1 VREWA
6 VKDFDY
12 ALPETLIAQYPL
24 ENRTSSRLLVVPCQG
39 ERRDDVFSELLD
51 HLQPNDLLVLNNT
64 RVIPARL
71 FGQKS
76 SGGRFEMLIER
87 LLDNQR
93 ALVHLRVSK
102 KPAPERV
109 LLLDGGIQVRVLGR
123 EDALFLVEWLTD
135 ESPFDFLERIGHL
148 PLPPYIERSDELSD
162 KTRYQ
167 TVFAQEAGAVA
178 APTAGLH
185 FSDDL
190 LDSIRAKGVQTA
202 TLTLHVGAGTF
213 QPVKVATISE
223 HKMHFER
230 VHVSAELVE
239 KIIRT
244 KAAGGRVVAVGTTV
258 VRALETAALSGVLVP
273 FSGETDIFITPGFQ
287 FKVVDALVTNFHLPQ
302 STLLMLVSAF
312 AGYERIRAAYQHAIA
327 AGYRFF
333 SYGDAMLLTRCEETG
348 VRSEGC

>member
-1 VREWA
+1 MSVREW
-6 VKDFDY
+6 VVSDFNYD
-12 ALPETLIAQYPL
+12 LPNSLIAQYPL
-24 ENRTSSRLLVVPCQG
+24 ESRTASRLLVVPCVG
-39 ERRDDVFSELLD
+39 EQQDAVFSSLLD
-51 HLQPNDLLVLNNT
+51 QLQPNDLLVLNNT

-71 FGQKS
+71 FGQKL

-102 KPAPERV
+102 KPAPDSV
-109 LLLDGGIQVRVLGR
+109 LLLDGDVQVRVLGR
-123 EDALFLVEWLTD
+123 DGALFLVEWLTD
-135 ESPFDFLERIGHL
+135 ESPFEFLERIGHL
-148 PLPPYIERSDELSD
+148 PLPPYIERSDEISD

-167 TVFAQEAGAVA
+167 TVFAQESGAVA

-190 LDSIRAKGVQTA
+190 LAQIRAKGIQTA

-230 VHVSAELVE
+230 VQVSAALVDR
-239 KIIRT
+239 IAQT

-258 VRALETAALSGVLVP
+258 VRALETAALSGVLAP

-287 FKVVDALVTNFHLPQ
+287 FKVIDALVTNFHLPQ

-327 AGYRFF
+327 AEYRFF
-333 SYGDAMLLTRCEETG
+333 SYGDAMLLTRCHDGE
-348 VRSEGC
+348 

>member
-1 VREWA
+1 MREWA
-6 VKDFDY
+6 VSDFDY
-12 ALPETLIAQYPL
+12 ELPEALIAQYPL

-39 ERRDDVFSELLD
+39 ERRDETFSALLEQ
-51 HLQPNDLLVLNNT
+51 LQPNDLLVLNNT

-102 KPAPERV
+102 KPASESV

-135 ESPFDFLERIGHL
+135 ESPFAFLERIGHL

-190 LDSIRAKGVQTA
+190 LNSIRAKGVQTA

-213 QPVKVATISE
+213 QPVKVATIRE

-230 VHVSAELVE
+230 VHVSSELVE
-239 KIIRT
+239 KIAQT

-258 VRALETAALSGVLVP
+258 VRALETAALSGVLAP

-333 SYGDAMLLTRCEETG
+333 SYGDAMLLTRCEE
-348 VRSEGC
+348 

>member
-1 VREWA
+1 MREWA
-6 VKDFDY
+6 VSDFDY
-12 ALPETLIAQYPL
+12 ELPETLIAQYPL

-39 ERRDDVFSELLD
+39 ERRDETFAALLGQ
-51 HLQPNDLLVLNNT
+51 LLPNDLLVLNNT

-87 LLDNQR
+87 LLENQR

-102 KPAPERV
+102 KPASESV

-190 LDSIRAKGVQTA
+190 LDSIRAKGVQTE

-239 KIIRT
+239 KITRT

-312 AGYERIRAAYQHAIA
+312 AGYEPIRAAYQHAIA

>member
-6 VKDFDY
+6 VSDFDY
-12 ALPETLIAQYPL
+12 VLPDRLIAQYPL
-24 ENRTSSRLLVVPCQG
+24 ENRTSSRLLVVPCVG
-39 ERRDDVFSELLD
+39 DCVDSGFASLVDYLA
-51 HLQPNDLLVLNNT
+51 PNDLLVLNNT

-71 FGQKS
+71 FGQKA

-87 LLDNQR
+87 LLDNQQ
-93 ALVHLRVSK
+93 ALVHLRVSN
-102 KPAPERV
+102 KPAPDTV
-109 LLLDGGIQVRVLGR
+109 LLLDGGVQVRVLGR

-135 ESPFDFLERIGHL
+135 ESPFAFLERIGHL
-148 PLPPYIERSDELSD
+148 PLPPYIERSDEVSD

-190 LDSIRAKGVQTA
+190 LVQIRAKGVQTA

-213 QPVKVATISE
+213 QPVKVATIRE

-230 VHVSAELVE
+230 VQVSAALVE
-239 KIIRT
+239 QIAQT

-258 VRALETAALSGVLVP
+258 VRALETAALSGQLQP
-273 FSGETDIFITPGFQ
+273 FSGETDIFITPGFRFQ
-287 FKVVDALVTNFHLPQ
+287 VVDALVTNFHLPQ

-327 AGYRFF
+327 AEYRFF
-333 SYGDAMLLTRCEETG
+333 SYGDAMLLTRCEDA
-348 VRSEGC
+348 